1 MKKLIAITICLM
13 MMLPAE
19 NPEELQK
26 IPNLKLKMLDGKK
39 TELFELLKDGPVL
52 IEFWA
57 TWCKPCLKGM
67 RFLNGFHSKYA
78 ENGFKVLTINQD
90 TPKSLSKVKSTVRS
104 RNFNFLVAMDPNN
117 QIAEKLGARLL
128 PTTLLVNQAGE
139 IVWRHQ
145 GYMAGD
151 EKETEHQIQALL
163 NLPAEP
169 VKQ

>member
-1 MKKLIAITICLM
+1 MTHL
-13 MMLPAE
+13 
-19 NPEELQK
+19 
-26 IPNLKLKMLDGKK
+26 NLKLKLLDGKK
-39 TELFELLKDGPVL
+39 TELSELLKDGPVL